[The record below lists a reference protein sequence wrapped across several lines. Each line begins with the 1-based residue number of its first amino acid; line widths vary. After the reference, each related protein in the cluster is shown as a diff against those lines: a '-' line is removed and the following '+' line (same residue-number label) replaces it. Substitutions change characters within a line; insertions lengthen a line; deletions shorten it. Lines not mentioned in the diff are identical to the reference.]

1 MSRSAPPT
9 PRAVSSETPNQLQAN
24 SRPCVPRPMRL
35 SAPAVS
41 CLLALLG
48 GRLRGGSASCLSC
61 ASLKELSACAA
72 EVNQVCCT
80 NGGCESGAPTTCD
93 AQCEA
98 VLVPM
103 VHTCKTFLDTNY
115 GLIPVSAALGRSV
128 IACKTQNPPR
138 IGGPEPAPSAGP
150 STPTDFCDS
159 NPCQNGAT
167 CASAA
172 GTYACTCS
180 VGYHGEN
187 CHTLTDK
194 CSPDP
199 CLNDGACSNSG
210 PGRFRCACSVGYTGE
225 VCGTPTD
232 FCDSNPCQ
240 HFGTCASAAGT
251 YACTCSVGYHGENCH
266 TLTDKCS
273 PDPCLNDGACSN
285 SGPGRF
291 RCACSVGYTGW
302 NCSTSI
308 DLCRSYPC
316 QHFGTCASAAGTY
329 SCTCSVG
336 YHGPNCQYTYVTPE
350 VIQLSTATI
359 GAASYHTYELAAIL
373 DTKKAKNLCECHSAK
388 IIAIVVWSA
397 RSALLW
403 QVRSAAAC

>member
-210 PGRFRCACSVGYTGE
+210 PGRFRCACSVGYTG
-225 VCGTPTD
+225 
-232 FCDSNPCQ
+232 
-240 HFGTCASAAGT
+240 
-251 YACTCSVGYHGENCH
+251 
-266 TLTDKCS
+266 
-273 PDPCLNDGACSN
+273 
-285 SGPGRF
+285 
-291 RCACSVGYTGW
+291 W